1 MNKFLWSSS
10 FAMATAAFLA
20 ACGDE
25 TTNVTETKD
34 PTSVAK
40 FKDLAKCTDENEGD
54 LVYVKDSA
62 AAYLCS
68 DNVWNVLNASAVNGS
83 NGKDGA
89 DGKNGKNGTD
99 GKNGT
104 NGTDGKNGEDGND
117 GKDGASCSATVK
129 KDNSGF
135 ELTCG
140 GKVIGT
146 ISNGTNGT
154 NGLKGENG
162 KSCEGKANEDGS
174 VTISCDGKE
183 VATLKNGANGKSAYE
198 RSGSKLSLEKWLD
211 SLSGAK
217 GKDCVAK
224 SVEGGVEITCGDSEP
239 VKISD
244 GTNGTDGTVEACTI
258 AGDKDGVVTLECG
271 EGENA
276 KVQLYKAMCGDNP
289 YEPETHFC
297 YYNGEERAF
306 SVLELCGKKTYVP
319 GKDLCENG
327 RVQKFCYV
335 DCPKG
340 ECTIYRYDEETQFCR
355 NSQVLDFCN
364 GTDYDPD
371 QYKCVE
377 NKLKEKTFCGVQD
390 YDPETHFCYYDEKY
404 ETYSVHELC
413 GGKTYVPGEDICD
426 DGKVLKI
433 CYKECSDG
441 ELGECKY
448 YGYDE
453 ETQFCAMKGTTVM
466 GAYKKVT
473 IGTGENAQTWMAE
486 NLNYETTEGSY
497 CYGETEE
504 DPKTENCTKYG
515 RLYTWAAAN
524 AACPD
529 DWHLPSK
536 AEFEKLIVNVDPSS
550 GDSYIASNK
559 AGPALKDPVNWNG
572 DETAAT
578 VGFLA
583 LPAGYY
589 YDGNKSFLNEGNN
602 ARFWSSTAG
611 DNPSTFYY
619 MSLFSNNTTFAF
631 ARMLFVDEK
640 DAYSVRC
647 IKD

>member
-1 MNKFLWSSS
+1 M
-10 FAMATAAFLA
+10 
-20 ACGDE
+20 
-25 TTNVTETKD
+25 
-34 PTSVAK
+34 
-40 FKDLAKCTDENEGD
+40 
-54 LVYVKDSA
+54 
-62 AAYLCS
+62 
-68 DNVWNVLNASAVNGS
+68 
-83 NGKDGA
+83 
-89 DGKNGKNGTD
+89 
-99 GKNGT
+99 
-104 NGTDGKNGEDGND
+104 
-117 GKDGASCSATVK
+117 K

-154 NGLKGENG
+154 NGLKGADG

-217 GKDCVAK
+217 GKDCTAK

-355 NSQVLDFCN
+355 NSKVWDL
-364 GTDYDPD
+364 
-371 QYKCVE
+371 
-377 NKLKEKTFCGVQD
+377 CGGKV
-390 YDPETHFCYYDEKY
+390 YDPELYECIENKPQKKPTCGEQVYDSKTHFCYNDEEN

-453 ETQFCAMKGTTVM
+453 EKQFCRNNKVWDLCDGKDYDPVQYKCVESVLQTICGGEEYDAKTQFCAMKGTTVM

-473 IGTGENAQTWMAE
+473 IGTGEDAQTWMAE

-504 DPKTENCTKYG
+504 DPKTENCLTYG
-515 RLYTWAAAN
+515 RLYTWTAAINNSTADDN
-524 AACPD
+524 GDIQGICPD
-529 DWHLPSK
+529 GWHLPSQ
-536 AEFEKLIVNVDPSS
+536 AEFEKLIVNVDANLN
-550 GDSYIASNK
+550 GEYDSKNK
-559 AGPALKDPVNWNG
+559 AGTALKSTSGWKESGNG
-572 DETAAT
+572 SIIS
-578 VGFLA
+578 GFSA
-583 LPAGYY
+583 LPAGLRYY
-589 YDGNKSFLNEGNN
+589 TSEFSKDGEY
-602 ARFWSSTAG
+602 AYFWSASQYGSGNYA
-611 DNPSTFYY
+611 YY
-619 MSLFSNNTTFAF
+619 MYLKYDLEKALFQNERKDVAF
-631 ARMLFVDEK
+631 
-640 DAYSVRC
+640 SVRC